1 MEGRLHCISLLYTLT
16 LCQCIVTHAYNTPG
30 YSTVH
35 LCHEGDA
42 HTTQESSICLG
53 QKVLL
58 SNPQAMERRMIG
70 WLLLKP
76 VFLPTGK
83 SFGMQPD
90 VMYCGYLTH
99 AERQNHK
106 CYILIC
112 KNEQSL
118 LSMVFKS
125 LCCEKLVVFSISYR
139 LLWQQ
144 GKDGRGVRRCSK
156 EWSAKK

>member
-16 LCQCIVTHAYNTPG
+16 LCQCIVTHAYNTSG

-83 SFGMQPD
+83 RFGMQPD

-112 KNEQSL
+112 KNEQVYCPWFL
-118 LSMVFKS
+118 KVYVVKS
-125 LCCEKLVVFSISYR
+125 WLTISYR